1 MRREWHY
8 HGHKEEN
15 IVFLRLWS
23 NCHLRRNIDLLKR
36 IQLTESF
43 NWLTKRFDFSI
54 FCRLWGKDSKEK
66 LNLEN
71 PQISRHIAS
80 PIIKK
85 RERREKGRKEG
96 NKEERG
102 RIGGRKRV
110 CSNIAQLELCVCVCV
125 CVVS

>member
-1 MRREWHY
+1 MTFPY
-8 HGHKEEN
+8 FVDFEEK
-15 IVFLRLWS
+15 IA
-23 NCHLRRNIDLLKR
+23 K
-36 IQLTESF
+36 
-43 NWLTKRFDFSI
+43 K
-54 FCRLWGKDSKEK
+54 K

-110 CSNIAQLELCVCVCV
+110 CSNIAQLEVCVCMCV
-125 CVVS
+125 CGVINSKQ